1 MNINFTDPDDDE
13 NSGDY
18 EKRDRGDSGEREQRG
33 SSGDYLRHGNE
44 RNPRNH
50 F

>member
-1 MNINFTDPDDDE
+1 MDINFTDPEDDE

-18 EKRDRGDSGEREQRG
+18 ERRDGGDSGDNERRG

-44 RNPRNH
+44 RDPRNE